1 MVAWIVDYGLRLLD
15 FLVGLIRLVGLLVV
29 FGLPC
34 GWVLGFGFWLVWAG
48 LRVL

>member
-1 MVAWIVDYGLRLLD
+1 MDYGLRLLD

-34 GWVLGFGFWLVWAG
+34 GWVDLFLGWV
-48 LRVL
+48 